1 MKACIYLIIHSKK
14 RENHVFIFHYFNME
28 DDFDAEAVSRGK
40 LSLAEAFKE
49 IQTVKRAFQKA
60 ERIEQKLHFHD
71 SVLAEI
77 KNTLNNLATFEYI
90 NFKIEETNA
99 KMDKLIRQKFE
110 EFTSQYMYQVNDKV
124 SLKDM
129 ETSLSQR
136 VTWMAFNNFTQQMN
150 LVKTRVEK
158 HIVSDFEGFKTKM
171 KIELSKKANEKRPE
185 DELTADEIQQIKNRI
200 TSLEQ
205 KYHDM
210 FVEEGLDESDD
221 YDSQEEM
228 DNMMDDI
235 DRAAMRDRADSDEQ
249 MNDGDQ
255 EVDDFPPPQT
265 KAEIPGTPT
274 TQNSEQGKNTNT
286 PFTSPTN
293 PTPEVTNVPSVEPT
307 KVEEPK
313 FEKPPEETKA
323 TPINVQKDP
332 IPQPPEP
339 KQEIITPPSAP
350 IVPPQAPQ
358 NPITPPIVQ
367 ETKLPQSEKVEQP
380 APAKH
385 ETPLEKLQEPKP
397 KLEIIPNKEVVVEE
411 VKSPAKI
418 PQRST
423 IEVDNSGADAAKYAR
438 TKGGSSRNDG
448 QTLSRKNSMVSSRS
462 GTGAGAAGPGGMRQ
476 INKKLTS
483 LQKELDGYKLALD
496 ESKQTLLDYQA
507 ELAQA
512 YEKIASVRGECQ
524 EVENRRQGMEISFIK
539 ALRRNGV
546 ERKKATKNVAVANI
560 NAKQMGDIKKQ
571 IEEKGKKILSMT
583 TYVEKMAADT
593 QVMKDVQKSKIN
605 EVIQYVKY
613 LDDARTSLTKE
624 FSSIVSTVKQIEA
637 NLKSN
642 IASVEKEVATIQGPI
657 VDLIS
662 EQQREN
668 QILNENIK
676 TQTSLINEMI
686 DAKPIRT
693 PLRGR
698 VSQGRSVP
706 GTASPDLSLKYK
718 LTSSKNGNR
727 RISANTSINWL
738 EGIPDGTPLVL
749 PRITAGSPPTNK
761 KRSL

>member
-1 MKACIYLIIHSKK
+1 
-14 RENHVFIFHYFNME
+14 ME

-99 KMDKLIRQKFE
+99 KMDRLIRQKFE

-150 LVKTRVEK
+150 LVKTRIEK

-205 KYHDM
+205 KYQDM
-210 FVEEGLDESDD
+210 FAEEGLDESDD

-235 DRAAMRDRADSDEQ
+235 DRAAMRDHADSDEQ
-249 MNDGDQ
+249 MNEGDQ
-255 EVDDFPPPQT
+255 EADDFPPPQT

-293 PTPEVTNVPSVEPT
+293 PTPEVANAPSVDPP
-307 KVEEPK
+307 KVEESK
-313 FEKPPEETKA
+313 TEKIPEEVKKES
-323 TPINVQKDP
+323 INLQKDP
-332 IPQPPEP
+332 IPEP
-339 KQEIITPPSAP
+339 KQEIITSSQPPPNPP
-350 IVPPQAPQ
+350 IVSPQVPQSIITAPV
-358 NPITPPIVQ
+358 VQ
-367 ETKLPQSEKVEQP
+367 ETKPLPVEQP
-380 APAKH
+380 VEIKK
-385 ETPLEKLQEPKP
+385 EIPLEKPQEPKP
-397 KLEIIPNKEVVVEE
+397 KLEIIPNKEIVPEE
-411 VKSPAKI
+411 VKSPTKI
-418 PQRST
+418 PQRTT
-423 IEVDNSGADAAKYAR
+423 IEVDNSGVDAAKYAR

-512 YEKIASVRGECQ
+512 YEKIASVRNECQ

-546 ERKKATKNVAVANI
+546 ERKKATKNVAIANI
-560 NAKQMGDIKKQ
+560 NAKQMGDIKRQ
-571 IEEKGKKILSMT
+571 IEEKGKKILTMT

-593 QVMKDVQKSKIN
+593 QVMKDTQKSKIN

-613 LDDARTSLTKE
+613 LDDAKTSLTKE

-637 NLKSN
+637 NLKIN
-642 IASVEKEVATIQGPI
+642 IANVEKDVATIQGPI

-676 TQTSLINEMI
+676 TQTNLINEMI

-698 VSQGRSVP
+698 ITQGRSVP

-727 RISANTSINWL
+727 RISANTSNNWL

-749 PRITAGSPPTNK
+749 PRINAGSPPTNK